1 MIFVRDLSVNKL
13 VKFQNLRRKEMH
25 LISLRNFGTSWQIRN
40 WLVEAKLWTFKLQSQ
55 NQSRCLRL
63 SKASIKT
70 LTFYLHMHLP
80 LYAETIPLF
89 EFVPKR
95 GDFQICNVF
104 SNASNRV

>member
-1 MIFVRDLSVNKL
+1 
-13 VKFQNLRRKEMH
+13 MH

-95 GDFQICNVF
+95 GDFQICVYKKKKNSFVIHLSLPF
-104 SNASNRV
+104 PLSEECFF